1 MAATHLAGPADQ
13 VPGAI
18 KRGIF
23 VVPAEIH
30 MQLLLIWLQHMQEAG
45 QDLKVEVNAVQQRD
59 SEPRACFTDGQLW
72 LVAEWHTP

>member
-1 MAATHLAGPADQ
+1 
-13 VPGAI
+13 
-18 KRGIF
+18 
-23 VVPAEIH
+23 